1 MVTADDTVAAL
12 GTEVAEPV
20 DIPMNTFPENQLVVH
35 IRRPTSRRG
44 AA

>member
-12 GTEVAEPV
+12 RTEVAEPV
-20 DIPMNTFPENQLVVH
+20 DIPMKTFTQDELVVH
-35 IRRPTSRRG
+35 IQRPTSRRG